1 MDSLQILALALGA
14 AWASGINLYATVL
27 LLGALNAFGIVT
39 LPDEMAVLSSPMV
52 LGAAALLFFVEFF
65 ADKIPAVDSLWDSVH
80 TFVRIPA
87 GAMMAMGAV
96 DGLDGA
102 FLGEDIETVAAM
114 LAGGTLAAG
123 SHLTKASTRAVINT
137 SPEPF
142 SNWIASFTEDIVAIG
157 GVLLAIFNPLVF
169 LGLLVLFVLLAV
181 WLIPKL
187 WRALRFL
194 FSKIGIGSAPPP
206 PELPQGLRFGRTNGN
221 GGDGTAALTD
231 DR

>member
-1 MDSLQILALALGA
+1 MESLQILALALGA
-14 AWASGINLYATVL
+14 AWASGINLYATAL

-39 LPDEMAVLSSPMV
+39 LPEEMAVLSSPTV
-52 LGAAALLFFVEFF
+52 LAAAAVLFFIEFF

-87 GAMMAMGAV
+87 GAMMAMGAA

-102 FLGEDIETVAAM
+102 FLGEDVETIAAM
-114 LAGGTLAAG
+114 VAGGTLAAG
-123 SHLTKASTRAVINT
+123 SHLTKASSRAVINT

-142 SNWIASFTEDIVAIG
+142 SNWAASFTEDIVAIG
-157 GVLLAIFNPLVF
+157 GVLLALFNPVVF
-169 LGLLVLFVLLAV
+169 LVLLGLFVLLAI

-194 FSKIGIGSAPPP
+194 FSKIGIGSPPP
-206 PELPQGLRFGRTNGN
+206 PPTGLRMARPG
-221 GGDGTAALTD
+221 APPEEEQAVLPEK
-231 DR
+231 